1 VARHQ
6 LDGAHHLGESQ
17 DRMSNAYSKTPAVV
31 VSGYL
36 ELVKQTVRNSVSV
49 KQELLEDADLLSRT
63 VEIAEVVSGALQN
76 GKKLLLFGNGGSAAD
91 AAHIAAEL
99 VGRYQR
105 ERRGLP
111 ALLLAGNLS
120 SVTAIG
126 NDCGFDSV
134 FSRQVEAFG
143 VAGDV
148 AIGISTSGDSENV
161 LRGMEMA
168 RKKQVTTV
176 GLTGRTGGR
185 LKSRV
190 DYCLAIPSDETPR
203 VQECHIMLG
212 HIICDIVERL
222 LFDE

>member
-1 VARHQ
+1 MNSHPSRAFAGVA
-6 LDGAHHLGESQ
+6 
-17 DRMSNAYSKTPAVV
+17 N
-31 VSGYL
+31 GYL
-36 ELVKQTVRNSVSV
+36 ELARQQVRNSVAV

-63 VEIAEVVSGALQN
+63 VEIAEIVSEALRN

-99 VGRYQR
+99 VGKYQR

-111 ALLLAGNLS
+111 AMALSGNLS
-120 SVTAIG
+120 SLTAVG
-126 NDCGFDSV
+126 NDYGFECI

-143 VAGDV
+143 IAGDIAV
-148 AIGISTSGDSENV
+148 GISTSGDSENV
-161 LRGMEMA
+161 LRAMKMA
-168 RKKQVTTV
+168 REKQMKTV

-185 LKSRV
+185 LKSSV
-190 DYCLAIPSDETPR
+190 DYCLAVPSDETPR

-212 HIICDIVERL
+212 HIVCDLVERV